1 MGKYVGKCWQHLKL
15 ETYTLSI
22 LTLLETCWN
31 TLNHGADRIFGQ
43 VWLSLQLPKLAPKD
57 SKNWTPWYSPSCF
70 PIVWKTCQ
78 AKTYTTKKI
87 ETLFS
92 IFNIHIDISYDIIY
106 IYIYP
111 CKSNNMFQKQALNG
125 HVWTIHVE
133 KRLRDRPVS
142 SGSPAIATLATRRA
156 VRSKNCTKCAWA
168 ASCSSLNP
176 LVNFYITMEAT
187 IFNG

>member
-1 MGKYVGKCWQHLKL
+1 MLATSQ
-15 ETYTLSI
+15 TRNIYTIYSII
-22 LTLLETCWN
+22 LTLLETYWN

-70 PIVWKTCQ
+70 PIVWKTRQ

-92 IFNIHIDISYDIIY
+92 IFNIHIDISYYIILY
-106 IYIYP
+106 IYISMQIQHNP
-111 CKSNNMFQKQALNG
+111 TTCSKNRR
-125 HVWTIHVE
+125 WTDTFGQSM
-133 KRLRDRPVS
+133 DRPVS

-176 LVNFYITMEAT
+176 LVNCYITMET
-187 IFNG
+187 TWNHQF